1 MSVTPRK
8 PLAEE
13 GVTSAEPAAPS
24 TLPTSEDGAIGRA
37 SGVLPGRRAES
48 ADLAPGTDFGSLFR
62 AFLRAGCLGFGGFAS
77 LMAMLETVLVKQRK
91 LLTSE
96 QVLNGV
102 SLASLLPG
110 PQAVNVAAY
119 CGYLLR
125 GWRGAWVAGFAVV
138 LPSFVLMVA
147 LAALYERYGDLD
159 GVARLFRGFV
169 PAVAAVIASVVW
181 RLAAKSLAT
190 RAEIVIA
197 TLAAAILTI
206 AAFGLL
212 GFPRSGQLPLTFGVV
227 AAAGVAGWMLFA
239 RGQAVAAANVDAQNS
254 RFPAGKVA
262 LTVAGAVVLAVIG
275 LARPAD
281 DPRGLASIATTFSG
295 LSVMLFGGGYVFVP
309 MMQHEI
315 VDVLG
320 WVGARE
326 FVDGVALSQVMP
338 GPILVA
344 AAFFGWMI
352 AGFGGALVGTF
363 AVFTPPAVIMV
374 VASQAMEHVRRSRVA
389 LSSMRGIRA
398 AVVGMIAVAAVVVA
412 KNAIPNGFGD
422 LRTLVVASVLF
433 AGALVALLRFR
444 IDVAWVVPA
453 SGAIGWFLFP

>member
-1 MSVTPRK
+1 M
-8 PLAEE
+8 
-13 GVTSAEPAAPS
+13 TSADPAAPAA
-24 TLPTSEDGAIGRA
+24 LPDADRA
-37 SGVLPGRRAES
+37 VLRESDPAPGPRSAPAHLAEGT
-48 ADLAPGTDFGSLFR
+48 DLASLFR

-125 GWRGAWVAGFAVV
+125 GWRGAWTAGIAVV
-138 LPSFVLMVA
+138 LPSFALMVA
-147 LAALYERYGDLD
+147 LAALYQRYGELD

-181 RLAAKSLAT
+181 RLAGKSLAT
-190 RAEIVIA
+190 RAEILIA
-197 TLAAAILTI
+197 SLAGLVLAV
-206 AAFGLL
+206 AAFGLF
-212 GFPRSGQLPLTFGVV
+212 GFPRAGQLPLTFGVV
-227 AAAGVAGWMLFA
+227 AAAGVAGWMLYA
-239 RGQAVAAANVDAQNS
+239 RGPAAAAANVS
-254 RFPAGKVA
+254 PPKTRFPAVKVVV
-262 LTVAGAVVLAVIG
+262 TVACAVLLAAIG
-275 LARPAD
+275 LARPAE

-374 VASQAMEHVRRSRVA
+374 VASQAMEHVRRSRAA
-389 LSSMRGIRA
+389 LASMRGIRA

-412 KNAIPNGFGD
+412 KNAVPNGFGD
-422 LRTLVVASVLF
+422 VRTLAVAAFLF

>member
-1 MSVTPRK
+1 M
-8 PLAEE
+8 
-13 GVTSAEPAAPS
+13 TSADPAAPA
-24 TLPTSEDGAIGRA
+24 TLTDAADAALSRESEIAPAQRYGP
-37 SGVLPGRRAES
+37 VVHL
-48 ADLAPGTDFGSLFR
+48 PGTDLATLFR

-125 GWRGAWVAGFAVV
+125 GWRGAWIAGVAVV

-147 LAALYERYGDLD
+147 LAALYERYGELD

-190 RAEIVIA
+190 RAETVIA
-197 TLAAAILTI
+197 SIAGTILAI

-212 GFPRSGQLPLTFGVV
+212 GFPRAGQLPLTFGVV
-227 AAAGVAGWMLFA
+227 TAAGIAGWALFA
-239 RGQAVAAANVDAQNS
+239 RTPVGAATSATPTQS
-254 RFPAGKVA
+254 RFPAAKVA
-262 LTVAGAVVLAVIG
+262 ITVIGAVILAALG
-275 LARPAD
+275 LARPAE
-281 DPRGLASIATTFSG
+281 DPHGLVSIATTFSG

-344 AAFFGWMI
+344 AAFFGWMV
-352 AGFGGALVGTF
+352 AGIGGAFVGTF

-389 LSSMRGIRA
+389 LAAMRGIRA

-412 KNAIPNGFGD
+412 KNAVPAGFAD
-422 LRTLVVASVLF
+422 LRTLVVATGLF
-433 AGALVALLRFR
+433 TAALVALLRFR
-444 IDVAWVVPA
+444 IDVAYVVPA
-453 SGAIGWFLFP
+453 SGAIGWFLFF